1 LKIFVFWDVTP
12 FGLVDVYWLFIEICY
27 FHKMYRW
34 SLWSRQHAQFFR
46 PHDVKHWKREDCV

>member
-27 FHKMYRW
+27 LHRLYRW
-34 SLWSRQHAQFFR
+34 SIWSRQHAQFTR
-46 PHDVKHWKREDCV
+46 THDVKH